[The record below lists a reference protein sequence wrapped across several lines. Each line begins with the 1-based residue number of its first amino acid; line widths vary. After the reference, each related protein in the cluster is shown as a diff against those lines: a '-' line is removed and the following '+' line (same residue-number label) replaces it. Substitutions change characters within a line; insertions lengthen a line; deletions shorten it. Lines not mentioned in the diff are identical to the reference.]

1 MKKKKTIIFAGAY
14 FCAWNGGVK
23 LLKICLDSLLYYD
36 KRRQFNYI
44 LLVPDQNILSL
55 IKRIFYFTKVFI
67 HELLKGKFV
76 FNDWPYHRNA
86 KELRNFFSHNKYL
99 KIVGIDYRYEK
110 KFLEG
115 SNNINFL
122 SMNPEYKKNKIGY
135 LFDFQHKYFPN
146 YFSKKEL
153 HDRDDFFLKIL
164 NNNDQVIVNSIKTK
178 KDALKYYKKFKAKI
192 IVLPFTP
199 YLDFDLNCLSKKKI
213 NLKNY
218 FIVCNHF
225 WKHKNFETLL
235 KSFKIL
241 KNNKIN
247 LVITGQVSSK
257 NFKYFLKIKNLIKKF
272 KLTNNV
278 KIFTNLEKKEQLR
291 LLNNSIALIQPTLF
305 EGGPGGFSVYEAISL
320 GKPSI
325 VSDIDVNK
333 EIKNKNV
340 FFFKKNNSHDLSY
353 KILKIAKNKPKSIL
367 KSKIIKDSKKNKL
380 ILGKYIFDII
390 KNLINKNV
398 S

>member
-1 MKKKKTIIFAGAY
+1 M
-14 FCAWNGGVK
+14 
-23 LLKICLDSLLYYD
+23 
-36 KRRQFNYI
+36 
-44 LLVPDQNILSL
+44 
-55 IKRIFYFTKVFI
+55 
-67 HELLKGKFV
+67 
-76 FNDWPYHRNA
+76 
-86 KELRNFFSHNKYL
+86 
-99 KIVGIDYRYEK
+99 
-110 KFLEG
+110 
-115 SNNINFL
+115 
-122 SMNPEYKKNKIGY
+122 
-135 LFDFQHKYFPN
+135 
-146 YFSKKEL
+146 
-153 HDRDDFFLKIL
+153 
-164 NNNDQVIVNSIKTK
+164 
-178 KDALKYYKKFKAKI
+178 
-192 IVLPFTP
+192 
-199 YLDFDLNCLSKKKI
+199 
-213 NLKNY
+213 
-218 FIVCNHF
+218 
-225 WKHKNFETLL
+225 
-235 KSFKIL
+235 
-241 KNNKIN
+241 
-247 LVITGQVSSK
+247 VITGQVSSK